1 MATTNIQNMNQFS
14 KLLVVLLFQV
24 SFCNLYSQEANNSY
38 TVQHGDWLSKI
49 SQKAYGN
56 PHLYYKIIESTNEK
70 HLVDKSFQKITNV
83 QKIRV
88 GQKIW
93 IPNYKSSKGKKDADV
108 LVAVP
113 ITDCEIR
120 IWYNYQVVA
129 ISELNK
135 NWIQQKIDLKT
146 RAFKAYKLRHNAR
159 VNARFM
165 MKNKDSVKALQVRDM
180 KKYGN
185 PDGPTFEQLMEKCS
199 KKGFT
204 TDKCYQDIIISSSRV
219 STVYNDECK
228 D

>member
-1 MATTNIQNMNQFS
+1 MKPFLKLIFLFSLQLSFYTGFSQTVNASYVVQN
-14 KLLVVLLFQV
+14 
-24 SFCNLYSQEANNSY
+24 
-38 TVQHGDWLSKI
+38 GDWLSKI

-93 IPNYKSSKGKKDADV
+93 IPNYKSSSSTTKKGDV

-146 RAFKAYKLRHNAR
+146 RAKKAYTLRHNAR

-165 MKNKDSVKALQVRDM
+165 MADKARVKEFQNRDL

-199 KKGFT
+199 KKGLST
-204 TDKCYQDIIISSSRV
+204 AECYQDVITSSSRV
-219 STVYNDECK
+219 STVYNNECK